1 MTDAEW
7 EQYRLVFP
15 ELKGIPRCKIF
26 PKWTTRMV
34 LDAIRYIERTG
45 CQWRYLPKDFPPWKT
60 VNTHYSNWTKKGL
73 FDQFQQLMTTKA
85 RVEAGRTPEPTAV
98 VIDSQTAQSTESG
111 GPTGLDAGKK
121 KKGRKR
127 HIVTDTLGL
136 LLFILVTA
144 ASVQDQDAGAA
155 LLHMVSAKFASVK
168 AVFADAGYQKEV
180 MKKAAAET
188 KIELHVSTKDKDQV
202 GFVPQKIRWVVERSH
217 GWMNRSRRLSKD
229 YERTIESST
238 AWYQIA
244 FGRLTARRI
253 CGISTK
259 IRV

>member
-34 LDAIRYIERTG
+34 LDAIRYLERTG

-60 VNTHYSNWTKKGL
+60 VSTHYSNWKKQGL

-98 VIDSQTAQSTESG
+98 VIDSQTVQSTESG

-121 KKGRKR
+121 RK
-127 HIVTDTLGL
+127 
-136 LLFILVTA
+136 
-144 ASVQDQDAGAA
+144 AGNGT
-155 LLHMVSAKFASVK
+155 S
-168 AVFADAGYQKEV
+168 
-180 MKKAAAET
+180 
-188 KIELHVSTKDKDQV
+188 
-202 GFVPQKIRWVVERSH
+202 
-217 GWMNRSRRLSKD
+217 
-229 YERTIESST
+229 
-238 AWYQIA
+238 
-244 FGRLTARRI
+244 
-253 CGISTK
+253 
-259 IRV
+259 